1 MRERAAKLRGAS
13 APSLARSRKAH
24 FAYPNRTACSQAS
37 KRSVHLTE
45 TMEGQIKSYS
55 AKSSM
60 NRFPKK
66 DSLVVISVISLV
78 LFALMFVRIEVAHR
92 RVEVAEAKL

>member
-1 MRERAAKLRGAS
+1 
-13 APSLARSRKAH
+13 
-24 FAYPNRTACSQAS
+24 
-37 KRSVHLTE
+37 
-45 TMEGQIKSYS
+45 
-55 AKSSM
+55 M

-92 RVEVAEAKL
+92 RVEVTEAKLEKRIQRIEDEMQAKVLTIVKDVLQTERDPTTRDSVA